1 MQVKTF
7 ATLRDLTGTSAIQLE
22 VAGPTTVGQVL
33 HRLSDEY
40 PALGKKLWNSEGTL
54 SGYVKVFLHGRAV
67 QFLNGLDTPVTD
79 EDIISLFPP
88 VGGG

>member
-1 MQVKTF
+1 M
-7 ATLRDLTGTSAIQLE
+7 GTSSIQLE
-22 VAGPTTVGQVL
+22 VPGPSTVGQVL

-40 PALGKKLWNSEGTL
+40 PALGEKLWNSEGSL

-67 QFLNGLDTPVTD
+67 QFLDGLDTPVTD
-79 EDIISLFPP
+79 GDTLSLFPP

>member
-1 MQVKTF
+1 MLVKSF
-7 ATLRDLTGTSAIQLE
+7 ATLRDLMGTSTIQLE
-22 VAGPTTVGQVL
+22 VAGPSTVGQIL

-40 PALGKKLWNSEGTL
+40 PALREKLWNSEGDL

-79 EDIISLFPP
+79 EDTLSLFPP